1 MSYEIINPEDLG
13 APKGW
18 NNGMLAPRNGR
29 ILFVAGQ
36 APSDETGAVEAAD
49 FVTQF
54 SLALARA
61 IRVVEEAGGKVEDI
75 GRLTIFVSDMD
86 AYRSSMSSLGAAY
99 RALMGLHYPA
109 MSLVEVSRMVDDNA
123 IIEIETTAVIP

>member
-18 NNGMLAPRNGR
+18 SNGMLAPRNGR

-36 APSDETGAVEAAD
+36 APSDETGAVEAVD

-54 SLALARA
+54 SRALARA
-61 IRVVEEAGGKVEDI
+61 IRVVEEAGGGVEHI

-86 AYRSSMSSLGAAY
+86 AYRSSLGPLGTAY
-99 RALMGLHYPA
+99 RELMGRHFPA
-109 MSLVEVSRMVDDNA
+109 MALVEVGRMVDDNA
-123 IIEIETTAVIP
+123 IVEIETTAVIP

>member
-36 APSDETGAVEAAD
+36 APSDETGVVESAD

-86 AYRSSMSSLGAAY
+86 AYRSSTPSLGAAY
-99 RALMGLHYPA
+99 RALMGRHYPA

-123 IIEIETTAVIP
+123 IVEIETTAVIP

>member
-1 MSYEIINPEDLG
+1 MSYDIINPEDLG

-29 ILFVAGQ
+29 LLFVAGQ
-36 APSDETGAVEAAD
+36 GASDDTGTVEAAD

-54 SLALARA
+54 TRALRRA
-61 IRVVEEAGGKVEDI
+61 IRVVEEAGGRVEHI

-86 AYRSSMSSLGAAY
+86 AYRSSLRPLGEAY
-99 RALMGLHYPA
+99 RGLMGSHYPA
-109 MSLVEVSRMVDDNA
+109 MALVEVSRLVDDNA
-123 IIEIETTAVIP
+123 VVEIETTAVIP

>member
-36 APSDETGAVEAAD
+36 APSDDTGTVEAAD

-61 IRVVEEAGGKVEDI
+61 IRVVEAAGGKVEDI

>member
-29 ILFVAGQ
+29 LLFVAGQ
-36 APSDETGAVEAAD
+36 GASDDTGAVEAAD

-54 SLALARA
+54 TRALRRA
-61 IRVVEEAGGKVEDI
+61 IRVVEEAGGRVEHI
-75 GRLTIFVSDMD
+75 GRFTIFVSDMD
-86 AYRSSMSSLGAAY
+86 AYRSSLRPLGEAY
-99 RALMGLHYPA
+99 RELMGSHYPA
-109 MSLVEVSRMVDDNA
+109 MALVEVSRLVDDNA
-123 IIEIETTAVIP
+123 VVEIETTAVIP

>member
-29 ILFVAGQ
+29 LLFVAGQ
-36 APSDETGAVEAAD
+36 GASDDTGAVEAAD

-54 SLALARA
+54 TRALRRA
-61 IRVVEEAGGKVEDI
+61 IRVVEEAGGRVEHI

-86 AYRSSMSSLGAAY
+86 AYRSSLRPLGEAY
-99 RALMGLHYPA
+99 RELMGSHYPA
-109 MSLVEVSRMVDDNA
+109 MALVEVSRLVDDNA
-123 IIEIETTAVIP
+123 VVEIETTAVIP

>member
-36 APSDETGAVEAAD
+36 APSDETGAVEVAD

-54 SLALARA
+54 SLALTRA
-61 IRVVEEAGGKVEDI
+61 IRVVEEAGGTVEDI

-109 MSLVEVSRMVDDNA
+109 MALVEVSRMVDDNA
-123 IIEIETTAVIP
+123 IVEIETTAVIP

>member
-18 NNGMLAPRNGR
+18 SNGMLAPRNGR
-29 ILFVAGQ
+29 LLFVAGQ
-36 APSDETGAVEAAD
+36 APSDATGAVEAAD

-61 IRVVEEAGGKVEDI
+61 IRVVEEAGGGVEHI
-75 GRLTIFVSDMD
+75 GRLTIFVTDIE
-86 AYRSSMSSLGAAY
+86 AYRSSLRPLGEAY
-99 RALMGLHYPA
+99 RELMGRHFPA
-109 MSLVEVSRMVDDNA
+109 MALVEVSRMVDDDA
-123 IIEIETTAVIP
+123 TVEIETTAVIP

>member
-13 APKGW
+13 APRGW
-18 NNGMLAPRNGR
+18 NNGMLAPRAGR

-36 APSDETGAVEAAD
+36 APSDETGAVDAAD

-54 SLALARA
+54 SLSLARA
-61 IRVVEEAGGKVEDI
+61 IRVVEEAGGNVEDI

-86 AYRSSMSSLGAAY
+86 AYRSSMHSLGAAY
-99 RALMGLHYPA
+99 RALMGRHYPA

>member
-36 APSDETGAVEAAD
+36 APSDETGTVEAAD

-54 SLALARA
+54 SRALARA
-61 IRVVEEAGGKVEDI
+61 IRVVEEAGGKAEDI

-86 AYRSSMSSLGAAY
+86 AYRSSLRSLGVAY
-99 RALMGLHYPA
+99 RALMGVHFPA
-109 MSLVEVSRMVDDNA
+109 MALVEVSRMVDDNA
-123 IIEIETTAVIP
+123 IVEIETTAVLA

>member
-29 ILFVAGQ
+29 LLFVAGQ
-36 APSDETGAVEAAD
+36 GASDDTGAVEAAD

-54 SLALARA
+54 TRALRRA
-61 IRVVEEAGGKVEDI
+61 IRVVEEAGGRVEHI

-86 AYRSSMSSLGAAY
+86 TYRSSLRPLGEAY
-99 RALMGLHYPA
+99 RGLMGSHYPA
-109 MSLVEVSRMVDDNA
+109 MALVEVSRLVDDNA
-123 IIEIETTAVIP
+123 VVEIETTAVIP

>member
-18 NNGMLAPRNGR
+18 NNGMLAPRTGR

-36 APSDETGAVEAAD
+36 APSDETGVVESAD

-86 AYRSSMSSLGAAY
+86 AYRSSTPSLGAAY
-99 RALMGLHYPA
+99 RALMGRHYPA

-123 IIEIETTAVIP
+123 IVEIETTAVIP

>member
-36 APSDETGAVEAAD
+36 APSDDTGAVEVAD

-86 AYRSSMSSLGAAY
+86 AYRSSMRSLGAAY
-99 RALMGLHYPA
+99 RALMGRHYPA

-123 IIEIETTAVIP
+123 IVEIETTAVIP

>member
-29 ILFVAGQ
+29 LLFVAGQ
-36 APSDETGAVEAAD
+36 GASDDTGAVEAAD

-54 SLALARA
+54 TRALRRA
-61 IRVVEEAGGKVEDI
+61 IRVVEEAGGRVEHI

-86 AYRSSMSSLGAAY
+86 AYRSSLRPLGEAY
-99 RALMGLHYPA
+99 RGLMGSHYPA
-109 MSLVEVSRMVDDNA
+109 MALVEVSRLVDDNA
-123 IIEIETTAVIP
+123 VVEIETTAVIP